1 MFFRPMSFGE
11 IMDGIFRSLRKT
23 FWPLWWFLFLFNVPF
38 ELFFVLWDA
47 ISDKPLN
54 AEIILFLTFLAIY
67 LLLLVPVFQQVC
79 TNVVICQM
87 KGEEEKVS
95 LKYLFSISFDRYG
108 KLFLANGLIV
118 LILIVLGLMI
128 MFPIGLPFLLL
139 STGTVWMDQVMTI
152 LTISGL
158 MWMIPASYIWI
169 RISLVLPAIAVET
182 ASVKEGFARS
192 WALTRKS
199 YFSLISKW
207 LLLLIFQIPVYFLS
221 VYLSE
226 IFVDAQFFYDLI
238 FLLID
243 PILIG
248 MVHVLLS
255 LIYMNQRAKK
265 EGFDLQ
271 LMLEKRGEA
280 P

>member
-1 MFFRPMSFGE
+1 
-11 IMDGIFRSLRKT
+11 
-23 FWPLWWFLFLFNVPF
+23 
-38 ELFFVLWDA
+38 
-47 ISDKPLN
+47 
-54 AEIILFLTFLAIY
+54 
-67 LLLLVPVFQQVC
+67 
-79 TNVVICQM
+79 
-87 KGEEEKVS
+87 
-95 LKYLFSISFDRYG
+95 
-108 KLFLANGLIV
+108 
-118 LILIVLGLMI
+118 
-128 MFPIGLPFLLL
+128 
-139 STGTVWMDQVMTI
+139 
-152 LTISGL
+152 
-158 MWMIPASYIWI
+158 MIPASYIWI

-248 MVHVLLS
+248 YGTCFVEFDLYES
-255 LIYMNQRAKK
+255 ACK
-265 EGFDLQ
+265 EGGVRFTIDAGK
-271 LMLEKRGEA
+271 ER
-280 P
+280 